1 MAKEGMVTQKNLFS
15 DVQNTDAAE
24 KKPVVVNVNVALTD
38 NDNTE
43 VKKGSLFTATSEAK
57 PIAAGLFQ
65 APPKTAI
72 QDSEKKKID
81 EPATGGLL
89 KREKSLFDAPK

>member
-1 MAKEGMVTQKNLFS
+1 M
-15 DVQNTDAAE
+15 QNTDAAE

-38 NDNTE
+38 NDNIE

-72 QDSEKKKID
+72 
-81 EPATGGLL
+81 
-89 KREKSLFDAPK
+89 